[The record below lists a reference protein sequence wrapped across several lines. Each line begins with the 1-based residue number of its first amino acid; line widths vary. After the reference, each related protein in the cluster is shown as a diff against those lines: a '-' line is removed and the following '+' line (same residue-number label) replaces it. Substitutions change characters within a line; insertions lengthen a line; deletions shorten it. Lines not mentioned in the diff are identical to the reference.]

1 MVLTDLILVMTFQS
15 FYKHLNVNCMKPVPV
30 NFQLIFQ
37 TFCILFLGGF
47 SLITNAADR
56 LSRIEE
62 DLIEQSSISHLTHGI
77 VVSAM
82 ENSDNLVLFDVRE
95 IDEYEVSHLDKAI
108 RVDPDIS
115 GEEFLQRYGEELT
128 GKQVIFYCSTGRRS
142 TSLAERVKTVI
153 DTQHSPLPAPS
164 NMRGGIFR
172 WHNSSQPLI
181 NQSGDTAYVHPYN
194 WWWKRLVTRKD
205 FTSYNPVE

>member
-1 MVLTDLILVMTFQS
+1 MS
-15 FYKHLNVNCMKPVPV
+15 V
-30 NFQLIFQ
+30 NFRLIFQ
-37 TFCILFLGGF
+37 ILCILFLGCL
-47 SLITNAADR
+47 SLITHAADR
-56 LSRIEE
+56 LGRIEE
-62 DLIEQSSISHLTHGI
+62 DLIEQSSITHLTHGI

-95 IDEYEVSHLDKAI
+95 IDEYGVSHLDKAI

-115 GEEFLQRYGEELT
+115 GEDFLQRFGEELT

-153 DTQHSPLPAPS
+153 DSQQSPLPVPA

-172 WHNSSQPLI
+172 WHNSSQPLM
-181 NQSGDTAYVHPYN
+181 NQSGATAYVHPYN
-194 WWWKRLVTRKD
+194 WWWKRLVERKD
-205 FTSYNPVE
+205 YTSYNPVQ